1 MYAIGYGISSIWKL
15 GMRNEELGMKEIETG
30 KWVK

>member
-15 GMRNEELGMKEIETG
+15 GMWNEELGMKEVETG
-30 KWVK
+30 